1 MINEEQIKDFNENG
15 VLVLR
20 NFYNYEEDIKP
31 IQHDIYK
38 IIDIIVSKYN
48 LDVKR
53 EPFNGENFFN
63 GYLDVIKYNR
73 SYGGEIYDAVKQLPS
88 FIRLVSNKKNED
100 LYKQIRNSKSI
111 GIGINN
117 FGIRIDN
124 PKDTIYKTDWH
135 QEYLTHL
142 RSIDGIVFWS
152 PLHSV
157 TRDMGAVE
165 VLLKSNQKGL
175 LKLKNT
181 NDQTLNGNYSAY
193 TNGLKIENIEELI
206 KTHNSVIPE
215 TNSTDLIAM
224 DFLTIHRSGLNIT
237 DFPRWSMQIRYFNF
251 ENEEGKKI
259 KYSGSYT
266 SGINPKN
273 LYPEYFL

>member
-53 EPFNGENFFN
+53 EPFSGENFFN

-73 SYGGEIYDAVKQLPS
+73 SYGGEIYDAIKQLPS

-100 LYKQIRNSKSI
+100 LYKQIRKSNSV
-111 GIGINN
+111 GIGLGN

-124 PKDTIYKTDWH
+124 PLEHNYKTDWH
-135 QEYLTHL
+135 QEYLSHL

-152 PLHSV
+152 SLISV
-157 TRDMGAVE
+157 TKDMGAVE
-165 VLLKSNQKGL
+165 VLLKSHQLGL
-175 LKLKNT
+175 CKLKNQNT
-181 NDQTLNGNYSAY
+181 KTINNNYTAY
-193 TNGLKIENIEELI
+193 TNELKITNIE
-206 KTHNSVIPE
+206 KYTSSYQSVIPE
-215 TNSTDLIAM
+215 TNPTDLIIM
-224 DFLTIHRSGLNIT
+224 DYLTIHRSGFNLSNKS
-237 DFPRWSMQIRYFNF
+237 RWSIQLRYFNF
-251 ENEEGKKI
+251 ENEEGQKI
-259 KYSGSYT
+259 NWSRSFASGV
-266 SGINPKN
+266 NPQN
-273 LYPEYFL
+273 LYPKYFL

>member
-53 EPFNGENFFN
+53 EPFSGENFFN

-73 SYGGEIYDAVKQLPS
+73 SYGGEIYDAIKQLPS

-100 LYKQIRNSKSI
+100 LYKQIRNSNSI
-111 GIGINN
+111 GIG
-117 FGIRIDN
+117 FGGYGIRIDN
-124 PKDTIYKTDWH
+124 PFETRYQAPWH
-135 QEYLTHL
+135 QEYPNQL

-152 PLHSV
+152 PLHKV
-157 TRDMGAVE
+157 VKEMGAVE
-165 VLLKSNQKGL
+165 VLLGTNKLGF
-175 LKLKNT
+175 LKCVDKNKNSIGKDFT
-181 NDQTLNGNYSAY
+181 VYGN
-193 TNGLKIENIEELI
+193 NFEIKNINEIE
-206 KTHNSVIPE
+206 KAHQSVIPE
-215 TNSTDLIAM
+215 TNETDLIIM
-224 DFLTIHRSGLNIT
+224 DHLTIHRSGSNIS
-237 DFPRWSMQIRYFNF
+237 DKPRWSMQIRYFNF

-259 KYSGSYT
+259 NWSGSL
-266 SGINPKN
+266 SMGINPKN